1 MCKGNRKSL
10 IFQIY
15 GALFGNSTETSYL
28 CAMYQ
33 DKTVAYYTL
42 GCRLN
47 FAESST
53 LAYRLSRLGFH
64 RIRPNV
70 GGADLIV
77 VNTCAVTEQAT
88 AKCRQQIRKLIRENP
103 NAFVVVTGC
112 YAQIEPKELADS
124 IGGIDLIVGTEF
136 KGEGIASYLGDLTKR
151 SEAQVLST
159 RFQEIHTF
167 HASCSA
173 DDRTRHFLKVQDGCD
188 YFCTYCTIPMARGRS
203 RNPQIAELVA
213 MAQDVVAHGGK
224 EIVLTGVNIGDFG
237 KSTGENFF
245 DLCRALDAVEGVERY
260 RIGSIEPNLLTD
272 ELLRW
277 IATESK
283 RFAPHFHIPL
293 QAGSDE
299 VLSLM
304 HRRYDT
310 SLFRRKIELVKE
322 LLPHAFIGV
331 DVMAGMRGETPELFE
346 KAYAFIES
354 LPVSQLHPFTYS
366 ERSGTKALDIKTVV
380 PVRERHERTAR
391 LVELS
396 EKKLREFYALQ
407 AGTKHR
413 VLWEECG
420 EKIPMML
427 GFTENYIRVEA
438 PRDAS
443 LFNVCQE
450 VTLGNEIGESNQ
462 GPTLTVDNG

>member
-1 MCKGNRKSL
+1 
-10 IFQIY
+10 
-15 GALFGNSTETSYL
+15 
-28 CAMYQ
+28 MYKN
-33 DKTVAYYTL
+33 KTVTYYTL

-53 LAYRLSRLGFH
+53 LAFRLEQLGFQ
-64 RIRPNV
+64 RVKANGPES
-70 GGADLIV
+70 ADLLV

-103 NAFVVVTGC
+103 KAFVVVTGC
-112 YAQIEPKELADS
+112 YAQIEPKKLADS
-124 IGGIDLIVGTEF
+124 VGGIDLIVGSEF
-136 KGEGIASYLGDLTKR
+136 KGENITSYLGDLTKKP
-151 SEAQVLST
+151 EAEVMHT

-203 RNPQIAELVA
+203 RNPHIEDLVA
-213 MAQDVVAHGGK
+213 QARDVVNRGGK

-237 KSTGENFF
+237 KSTGETFF
-245 DLCRALDAVEGVERY
+245 DLCRALDDIEGVERY

-299 VLSLM
+299 VLKLM
-304 HRRYDT
+304 RRRYDT
-310 SLFRRKIELVKE
+310 DFFRRKIMLVKE
-322 LLPHAFIGV
+322 LLPDAFIGV
-331 DVMAGMRGETPELFE
+331 DIMAGMRGETAELFD
-346 KAYAFIES
+346 KSYAFLES

-366 ERSGTKALDIKTVV
+366 ERNGTKALEIKPVV
-380 PVRERHERTAR
+380 PVRERHERTSR
-391 LVELS
+391 LVALS
-396 EKKLREFYALQ
+396 EQKLIGFYQSQ
-407 AGTKHR
+407 AGTKR
-413 VLWEECG
+413 KVLWEQPEAG
-420 EKIPMML
+420 KTVMH
-427 GFTENYIRVEA
+427 GFTENYIRVEHA
-438 PRDAS
+438 YVPEWV
-443 LFNVCQE
+443 NTCTE
-450 VTLGNEIGESNQ
+450 VTLSNQ
-462 GPTLTVDNG
+462 IGDSTQGPVVILA

>member
-1 MCKGNRKSL
+1 MYKDKS
-10 IFQIY
+10 
-15 GALFGNSTETSYL
+15 
-28 CAMYQ
+28 
-33 DKTVAYYTL
+33 VAYYTL

-53 LAYRLSRLGFH
+53 LAFRLEQLGFE
-64 RIRPNV
+64 RVRSGN
-70 GGADLIV
+70 ADLLVI
-77 VNTCAVTEQAT
+77 NTCAVTEQAT

-124 IGGIDLIVGTEF
+124 VGGIDLIVGQEF
-136 KGEGIASYLGDLTKR
+136 KGENITEYLGDLSKKP
-151 SEAQVLST
+151 EAELIST

-203 RNPQIAELVA
+203 RNPKIEELVQQA
-213 MAQDVVAHGGK
+213 RLVAEQGGK

-237 KSTGENFF
+237 RSTGETFF
-245 DLCRALDAVEGVERY
+245 DLCKALDKIDGIERY

-272 ELLRW
+272 DLLRW
-277 IATESK
+277 IANESE

-299 VLSLM
+299 VLKLM
-304 HRRYDT
+304 RRRYDT
-310 SLFRRKIELVKE
+310 ALFRQKIELVKQ
-322 LLPHAFIGV
+322 LLPDAFIGV
-331 DVMAGMRGETPELFE
+331 DVMAGMRGETADLFQQS
-346 KAYAFIES
+346 YDFLDS

-366 ERSGTKALDIKTVV
+366 ERTGTKALEIKPVI

-396 EKKLREFYALQ
+396 ERKLRDFYTSQ
-407 AGTKHR
+407 IGTTRR
-413 VLWEECG
+413 VLWEQPAKG
-420 EKIPMML
+420 RPMQ
-427 GFTENYIRVEA
+427 GFTENYVRVEA
-438 PRDAS
+438 PYQAAS
-443 LFNVCQE
+443 INVCE
-450 VTLGNEIGESNQ
+450 EIVLSTENIKF
-462 GPTLTVDNG
+462 N

>member
-1 MCKGNRKSL
+1 
-10 IFQIY
+10 
-15 GALFGNSTETSYL
+15 
-28 CAMYQ
+28 MYKN
-33 DKTVAYYTL
+33 KTVTYYTL

-53 LAYRLSRLGFH
+53 LAFRLEQLGFQ
-64 RIRPNV
+64 RVKANGPES
-70 GGADLIV
+70 ADLLV

-103 NAFVVVTGC
+103 KAFVVVTGC

-124 IGGIDLIVGTEF
+124 VGGIDLIVGSEF
-136 KGEGIASYLGDLTKR
+136 KGENITSYLGDLTKKP
-151 SEAQVLST
+151 EAEVMHT

-203 RNPQIAELVA
+203 RNPHIEDLVA
-213 MAQDVVAHGGK
+213 QARDVVNRGGK

-237 KSTGENFF
+237 KSTGETFF
-245 DLCRALDAVEGVERY
+245 DLCRALDDIEGVERY

-299 VLSLM
+299 VLKLM
-304 HRRYDT
+304 RRRYDT
-310 SLFRRKIELVKE
+310 DFFRRKIMLVKE
-322 LLPHAFIGV
+322 LLPDAFIGV
-331 DVMAGMRGETPELFE
+331 DIMAGMRGETAELFD
-346 KAYAFIES
+346 KSYAFLES

-366 ERSGTKALDIKTVV
+366 ERNGTKALEIKPVV
-380 PVRERHERTAR
+380 PVRERHERTSR
-391 LVELS
+391 LVALS
-396 EKKLREFYALQ
+396 EQKLIGFYQSQ
-407 AGTKHR
+407 AGTKR
-413 VLWEECG
+413 KVLWEQPEAG
-420 EKIPMML
+420 KTVMH
-427 GFTENYIRVEA
+427 GFTENYIRVEHA
-438 PRDAS
+438 YVPEWV
-443 LFNVCQE
+443 NTCTE
-450 VTLGNEIGESNQ
+450 VTLSNQ
-462 GPTLTVDNG
+462 IGDSTQGPVVILA

>member
-1 MCKGNRKSL
+1 MFDN
-10 IFQIY
+10 
-15 GALFGNSTETSYL
+15 
-28 CAMYQ
+28 
-33 DKTVAYYTL
+33 KTVAYYTL

-53 LAYRLSRLGFH
+53 LAYRLEQLGF
-64 RIRPNV
+64 RRVKPNS
-70 GGADLIV
+70 GDAGADLLV

-124 IGGIDLIVGTEF
+124 VEGIDLIVGTEF
-136 KGEGIASYLGDLTKR
+136 KGENITTYLGDLSKR
-151 SEAQVLST
+151 AEAEVIST

-213 MAQDVVAHGGK
+213 LAQQVVAQGGK

-237 KSTGENFF
+237 RSTGENFF
-245 DLCRALDAVEGVERY
+245 DLCRALDEVEGVERY

-272 ELLRW
+272 DLLHW
-277 IATESK
+277 IAQDSR

-299 VLSLM
+299 VLRLM
-304 HRRYDT
+304 RRRYDT
-310 SLFRRKIELVKE
+310 ALFAKKIHLVKT
-322 LLPHAFIGV
+322 LLPDAFIGV
-331 DVMAGMRGETPELFE
+331 DVMAGMRGETAELFQQS
-346 KAYAFIES
+346 YDFLDS
-354 LPVSQLHPFTYS
+354 LPISQLHPFTYS
-366 ERSGTKALDIKTVV
+366 ERTGTKALEIKPVI

-396 EKKLREFYALQ
+396 EQKLRTFYDSQ
-407 AGTKHR
+407 VGTTRR
-413 VLWEECG
+413 VLWEQPAKG
-420 EKIPMML
+420 KPMH

-438 PRDAS
+438 PYQPD
-443 LFNVCQE
+443 LINVCQE
-450 VTLGNEIGESNQ
+450 IK
-462 GPTLTVDNG
+462 LTQDMLKID

>member
-1 MCKGNRKSL
+1 
-10 IFQIY
+10 
-15 GALFGNSTETSYL
+15 
-28 CAMYQ
+28 MYT

-53 LAYRLSRLGFH
+53 LAYRLQQMGFT
-64 RIRPNV
+64 RV
-70 GGADLIV
+70 KTGGSDLVV

-103 NAFVVVTGC
+103 GAFVMVTGC
-112 YAQIEPKELADS
+112 YAQIDPQALISQVE
-124 IGGIDLIVGTEF
+124 GIDLIVGTEY
-136 KGEGIASYLGDLTKR
+136 KGEDITSYLGDLSKN
-151 SEAQVLST
+151 SEPKVIST

-203 RNPQIAELVA
+203 RNPHIADLVA
-213 MAQDVVAHGGK
+213 SAGNVAQHGGK

-237 KSTGENFF
+237 RSTGEDFF
-245 DLCRALDAVEGVERY
+245 SLCRALDDVEGIERY

-272 ELLRW
+272 ELLHW
-277 IATESK
+277 IANESK

-299 VLSLM
+299 VLRLM
-304 HRRYDT
+304 RRRYDT
-310 SLFRRKIELVKE
+310 ALFRRKIELVRQ
-322 LLPHAFIGV
+322 LLPDAFIGV

-346 KAYAFIES
+346 QSYSFLDS

-366 ERSGTKALDIKTVV
+366 ERTGTRALEIKPIV
-380 PVRERHERTAR
+380 PMPERHERTAR

-396 EKKLREFYALQ
+396 ERKLRDFYASQL
-407 AGTKHR
+407 GSSRR
-413 VLWEECG
+413 VIWEEVTAG
-420 EKIPMML
+420 RKGRQQPMH
-427 GFTENYIRVEA
+427 GFTENYIRIETECNPA
-438 PRDAS
+438 
-443 LFNVCQE
+443 LFNTCQ
-450 VTLGNEIGESNQ
+450 TLTLDGSIGESTQ
-462 GPTLTVDNG
+462 GLVIKIR